1 MAYDIDIYMVR
12 KIYPKHF
19 KFERNDDFQPYFK
32 YLIIFGLVVSVVGA
46 TIFTILVVHTLII
59 ITTRGD
65 SNFSLSRA
73 SLNSSFTHRNAIL
86 SLFMQVI

>member
-19 KFERNDDFQPYFK
+19 KLERNDDFQPYFK
-32 YLIIFGLVVSVVGA
+32 YLAMLVLVASIIGA
-46 TIFTILVVHTLII
+46 IIFTILVVHTLII
-59 ITTRGD
+59 IMAPDGH
-65 SNFSLSRA
+65 SLSLSRT